1 MSTAVSLIS
10 EDKKKK
16 EENLGQFPF
25 CLPADKSLTQIGTAQ
40 LPTQL

>member
-16 EENLGQFPF
+16 ERSQANFFL
-25 CLPADKSLTQIGTAQ
+25 LASR
-40 LPTQL
+40 